1 MWTKEIPINLLS
13 RVELPREQPELVNL
27 SHNVGGGFHPTRA
40 LRHPE
45 ALRGWGRKEACVIT
59 MGTYR
64 VSSGTLLFSTQLSW
78 SWTDSGV
85 VARSLGAG
93 AGAWIWLRRLV
104 SEFLLRE
111 LADEWWWDSVWL
123 CGGGRG
129 GLRVDW
135 LWWFGGP
142 GKRGR
147 RNGGQALPA
156 TTANTLSGTK
166 ALILTSAEHHQPE
179 TQVRLHQASQG
190 QLLINSMPRFAFR

>member
-1 MWTKEIPINLLS
+1 MPRFS
-13 RVELPREQPELVNL
+13 LPLALWATQR
-27 SHNVGGGFHPTRA
+27 HCVGGS
-40 LRHPE
+40 
-45 ALRGWGRKEACVIT
+45 GRE
-59 MGTYR
+59 MGMMGDGTYR
-64 VSSGTLLFSTQLSW
+64 VSRGTLLFSTQLSW

-123 CGGGRG
+123 WGGGRG

-142 GKRGR
+142 EKRR
-147 RNGGQALPA
+147 RNGHEQLQVTASDTLQTCRGEPRTKVSKLLATPDSCKVEIQVRPHKASQCQLPIN
-156 TTANTLSGTK
+156 NTLWLTFIHRRQTK
-166 ALILTSAEHHQPE
+166 KEKL
-179 TQVRLHQASQG
+179 G
-190 QLLINSMPRFAFR
+190 